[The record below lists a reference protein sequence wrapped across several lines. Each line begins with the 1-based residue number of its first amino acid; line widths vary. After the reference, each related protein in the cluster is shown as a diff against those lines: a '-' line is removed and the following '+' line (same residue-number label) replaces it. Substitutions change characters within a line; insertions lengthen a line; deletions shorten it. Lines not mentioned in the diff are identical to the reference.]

1 MEFELENLD
10 EISKIFAEAE
20 ASIISKQ
27 SKLDFPKQEEEI
39 ITDYSTYNSKTSH
52 MIYYKGIDSLIRD
65 HVNPL
70 LPEKKHR
77 QPIRDMKNLLLNY
90 GVQIKSNGRRGSCGK
105 MADNVTKD
113 MVLQIFIDWVQKDGV
128 APFNL
133 YTLLYEKNIELG
145 YIKRKVTEELEQV

>member
-20 ASIISKQ
+20 ASIVSKQ
-27 SKLDFPKQEEEI
+27 SKLDFPKPEEEVVI
-39 ITDYSTYNSKTSH
+39 DYSTYNPNTSH
-52 MIYYKGIDSLIRD
+52 SIYYKGIDSIIRD

-90 GVQIKSNGRRGSCGK
+90 GNPVKSNGRRGSCGK

-113 MVLQIFIDWVQKDGV
+113 MVLQIFVEWVQKDGI

-133 YTLLYEKNIELG
+133 YTMLYDKNIELG
-145 YIKRKVTEELEQV
+145 YIKRKITEEIE